1 MDFGISDWLM
11 VLGAALLVAAGAWLA
26 DRRRMRRSD
35 PDAVGWVPWRGV
47 SFWAMMAAVLA
58 LAAAVKAFKEG

>member
-1 MDFGISDWLM
+1 MDLSDWLM
-11 VLGAALLVAAGAWLA
+11 MLGAAIAVAVGAWVA

-47 SFWAMMAAVLA
+47 AFWATMVGVLA
-58 LAAAVKAFKEG
+58 FIVVVRVWGKG